1 MLVDILLA
9 NGFEETEAIAPCDV
23 LRRAG
28 AEVRLVGVNG
38 PQIESSHHILLAADT
53 TIDALDDR
61 QPDMV
66 VLPGGRRGVENLLAS
81 EAALELVRR
90 AWAAGKYVAAICAAP
105 TVLAYLGITDGRSAV
120 CYPGMETHM
129 GRAEMK
135 DEPVVMDGRLITA
148 RAAGSSMAFGL
159 ALAQALFGAEIA
171 QSVADGVVYARA

>member
-61 QPDMV
+61 QPDLV

-105 TVLAYLGITDGRSAV
+105 TVLAYLGITD
-120 CYPGMETHM
+120 GMETHM